1 MTDNTERLIKMLNKI
16 TDDIDMA
23 YEEAGKI
30 QFRQGRD
37 WIFSELSDAHGH
49 IVQAKQ
55 DARLISRGYETTKEY
70 WNKSEV
76 AE

>member
-16 TDDIDMA
+16 TDDIDKA

-30 QFRQGRD
+30 QFSQGRH
-37 WIFSELSDAHGH
+37 WILSELSDAFGH

-55 DARLISRGYETTKEY
+55 DARLISRG
-70 WNKSEV
+70 
-76 AE
+76 